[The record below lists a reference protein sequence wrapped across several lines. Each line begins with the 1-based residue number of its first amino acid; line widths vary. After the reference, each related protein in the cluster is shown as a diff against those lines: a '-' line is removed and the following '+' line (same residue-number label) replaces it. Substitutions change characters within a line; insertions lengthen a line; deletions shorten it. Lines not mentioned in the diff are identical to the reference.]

1 MSISADTYISSYLGK
16 STGKGGLAIWTHN
29 LKSIEF
35 LDYKSKNYN
44 GPAIKMGA
52 GVQAFEAYYAANAKG
67 LRIVGGFCPTVG
79 LAGGY
84 SQGGGHSMLAS
95 TYGLAADQT
104 LEWEVVT
111 ADGELITASP
121 AENSDLYWALS
132 GGGGGTYGV
141 VLSLT
146 SKAHLTGTPSDY
158 GMHLFR

>member
-1 MSISADTYISSYLGK
+1 M
-16 STGKGGLAIWTHN
+16 HN

-52 GVQAFEAYYAANAKG
+52 GVQGFEAYYAAHAQG
-67 LRIVGGFCPTVG
+67 LCVVGGSCPTVG

-84 SQGGGHSMLAS
+84 SQGGGHSILSS

-104 LEWEVVT
+104 LEWAVVT
-111 ADGELITASP
+111 ADGRLVTASP
-121 AENSDLYWALS
+121 TKNSDFYWGLS

-146 SKAHLTGTPSDY
+146 SKAH
-158 GMHLFR
+158 